1 MYNISSVFT
10 TKCERGD
17 SYDEAA
23 RYYDIFRGGFRS
35 YGGCAFC
42 AKILKRGCNCTTLQF
57 FDFESEMLIMK
68 KVAIIM
74 GSDSDFPVV
83 KNAAITLKSF
93 GVEYECHVM
102 SAHRSPELAA
112 GFAKNAKANGFGV
125 IICAAGMAAHLAGV
139 VAGHTTL
146 PVIGIPCKG
155 ANLDGLDALLAT
167 VQMPSGIPVATVA
180 VDGAKNAAILAVQM
194 LALSD
199 EGLAEKLE
207 AEKAKMLEGVIA
219 KDKAMQE
226 KIGEL

>member
-1 MYNISSVFT
+1 
-10 TKCERGD
+10 
-17 SYDEAA
+17 
-23 RYYDIFRGGFRS
+23 
-35 YGGCAFC
+35 
-42 AKILKRGCNCTTLQF
+42 
-57 FDFESEMLIMK
+57 MK

-83 KNAAITLKSF
+83 KNAASTLKSF

-112 GFAKNAKANGFGV
+112 EYAKNAKANGFGV

-146 PVIGIPCKG
+146 PVIGIPSKG
-155 ANLDGLDALLAT
+155 ANFDGMDALLAT

-194 LALSD
+194 LAITD
-199 EGLAEKLE
+199 EGLAAKLE
-207 AEKAKMLEGVIA
+207 AEKAKMLEGVKQ
-219 KDKAMQE
+219 KDAAMQE
-226 KIGEL
+226 KIKEL